1 MRTNSLRLALFTALL
16 AAAASGA
23 TAEET
28 ANKQAMKRQYW
39 LLNPTPDN
47 LLRDM
52 TTDRPDTTE
61 SPFTIDAGRVQVET
75 TVFGYSRSAREP
87 DGTRTDSYEIG
98 TTNVRIGVTSFAE
111 IAVVWQPYGI
121 VRTHSPVPGLSET
134 SSGVGSIDLRAKV
147 NLWGNDTFGD
157 PGTSAFGLLPFVTLP
172 TDDDNG
178 VGAPEFEAGLIV
190 PFTVQL
196 TDKAGLG
203 LNAGFIS
210 AKAEETSAYRTQYL
224 ASASLSYE
232 WNDRLGTYYE
242 VAAQFET
249 DDPRGDSVFLG
260 TGLTYAVDDNTQL
273 DAGINVGV
281 SRAADRINPF
291 VGISRRF

>member
-1 MRTNSLRLALFTALL
+1 MRTQSLRLTLCMMALG
-16 AAAASGA
+16 AAASGA
-23 TAEET
+23 MAEDT
-28 ANKQAMKRQYW
+28 ANKQAMKSQYW
-39 LLNPTPDN
+39 LLNRTPDH

-61 SPFTIDAGRVQVET
+61 SPFTIDAGRMQVET
-75 TVFGYSRSAREP
+75 TVFGYTRSARDA

-98 TTNVRIGVTSFAE
+98 TTNIRVGVASFAE
-111 IAVVWQPYGI
+111 IDVVWQPYGI
-121 VRTHSPVPGLSET
+121 VRTNSPVPGRSM
-134 SSGVGSIDLRAKV
+134 SSDGIGSVDLRAKV

-157 PGTSAFGLLPFVTLP
+157 PGTSAFGLLPFITLP
-172 TDDDNG
+172 TDEDNG

-203 LNAGFIS
+203 LNAGFVS

-232 WNDRLGTYYE
+232 WSDRLGTYYE

-249 DDPRGDSVFLG
+249 DDPLGDAVFLG

>member
-1 MRTNSLRLALFTALL
+1 MRAKTLHLALFTTLL
-16 AAAASGA
+16 VAGASGA
-23 TAEET
+23 KSEE
-28 ANKQAMKRQYW
+28 AASDRALKSSYW
-39 LLNPTPDN
+39 LLNPTPDP

-75 TVFGYSRSAREP
+75 NAFGYSRSAREP
-87 DGTRTDSYEIG
+87 DQSRTDTYEVG

-111 IAVVWQPYGI
+111 IDVVWQPYG
-121 VRTHSPVPGLSET
+121 VVKTHSPVPGQPM
-134 SSGVGSIDLRAKV
+134 SSDGIGSVDLRVKV

-157 PGTSAFGLLPFVTLP
+157 PGTTALGLLPFVTLP

-178 VGAPEFEAGLIV
+178 VGASDAEAGLIV
-190 PFTVQL
+190 PFAVQL
-196 TDKAGLG
+196 TDKVGLG
-203 LNAGFIS
+203 LNAGFVS
-210 AKAEETSAYRTQYL
+210 TKSDGASSYHTEYL
-224 ASASLSYE
+224 ASASFSYE

-242 VAAQFET
+242 IAGQFET
-249 DDPRGDSVFLG
+249 DDPRGDPVVLA
-260 TGLTYAVDDNTQL
+260 TGVTYAINDNTQL

>member
-1 MRTNSLRLALFTALL
+1 MRTQSFRLILCMMALAG
-16 AAAASGA
+16 AANCAR
-23 TAEET
+23 AEET
-28 ANKQAMKRQYW
+28 ANKQASKSQYW
-39 LLNPTPDN
+39 LFNPTPDR

-61 SPFTIDAGRVQVET
+61 SPFTIDAGRVQVES
-75 TVFGYSRSAREP
+75 TVFGYARSARDA
-87 DGTRTDSYEIG
+87 DGARADSYEIG
-98 TTNVRIGVTSFAE
+98 TTNVRIGITSFAE
-111 IAVVWQPYGI
+111 IDVVWQPYGI
-121 VRTHSPVPGLSET
+121 VRTRSPVPGRST
-134 SSGVGSIDLRAKV
+134 TNSGVGSIDLRAKV

-157 PGTSAFGLLPFVTLP
+157 PGTSAFGLLPFITLP

-190 PFTVQL
+190 PFTVQIG
-196 TDKAGLG
+196 DKAGLG

-210 AKAEETSAYRTQYL
+210 ADAEETSAYRTEYL

-232 WNDRLGTYYE
+232 WSDRLGTYYE

-249 DDPRGDSVFLG
+249 DDPHGDAVVLG
-260 TGLTYAVDDNTQL
+260 TGLTYAIDGNTQL